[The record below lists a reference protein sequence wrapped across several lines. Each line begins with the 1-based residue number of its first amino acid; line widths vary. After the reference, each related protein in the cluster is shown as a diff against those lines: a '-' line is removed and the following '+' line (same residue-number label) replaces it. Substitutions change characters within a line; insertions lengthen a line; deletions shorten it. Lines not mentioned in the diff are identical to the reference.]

1 MKGHWRRLEPNQEG
15 KDQYGSPVKGK
26 TWVRRGGTPKT
37 NLTLAVPPEIR
48 AKPKP
53 ITLQIKSETLSP
65 AEKDIIKWKIW
76 KTTQSEDDL
85 VVLMDRFNG
94 SVARIKYTF
103 KDAPVPPS
111 VIDAAC
117 NVAVMEAIKSFNP
130 EGGSTLNQWV
140 NGRLKG
146 VGKVVG
152 KYQNVGKIPEHRRIA
167 IAKYTEAQ
175 QDLEERLGHIPSA
188 QALAEELK
196 WSLKEVTRMET
207 ELSRRDLI
215 ASQHFQVDQDAH
227 RVDEAFE
234 KRVFRNV
241 YFTLDDE
248 IERLVFE
255 YTAGYNG
262 KEEISAG
269 DIAKKLKIH
278 PSKVSRIRKKIGK
291 MFEERG
297 L

>member
-1 MKGHWRRLEPNQEG
+1 MKGHWRKLGPNQEG
-15 KDQYGSPVKGK
+15 KDQYGSKVRGK
-26 TWVRRGGTPKT
+26 TWVRRGGVRKQDLTLSVPKELKEVPSPTEPKT
-37 NLTLAVPPEIR
+37 QPGPT
-48 AKPKP
+48 
-53 ITLQIKSETLSP
+53 P
-65 AEKDIIKWKIW
+65 AEKDLILWNIW
-76 KTTQSEDDL
+76 NTTGDDDDL
-85 VVLMDRFNG
+85 VKLMNRFNG

-117 NVAVMEAIKSFNP
+117 NVAVMEAIKSYDP
-130 EGGSTLNQWV
+130 KGGSTLNQWV

-167 IAKYTEAQ
+167 IAKYRKSEEDLTEK
-175 QDLEERLGHIPSA
+175 LGHPPSA
-188 QALAEELK
+188 QALAEDLG
-196 WSLKEVTRMET
+196 WSITEVTRMGT

-215 ASQHFQVDQDAH
+215 ASQNFEADEVEHLA
-227 RVDEAFE
+227 DEAFE
-234 KRVFRNV
+234 KRVFRRV
-241 YFTLDDE
+241 YYSLEDE
-248 IERLVFE
+248 HERLVFE

-262 KEEISAG
+262 KPELSAG
-269 DIAKKLKIH
+269 EIAKKLSIH
-278 PSKVSRIRKKIGK
+278 PSKVSRIRNKIGK

>member
-1 MKGHWRRLEPNQEG
+1 MKGHWRKLEPNEKG
-15 KDQYGSPVKGK
+15 KDQYGAPVRGK
-26 TWVRRGGTPKT
+26 TWVRRGGAKKGKIILSTPKELSLPKVEAPEPSKPT
-37 NLTLAVPPEIR
+37 PAQEDLA
-48 AKPKP
+48 
-53 ITLQIKSETLSP
+53 L
-65 AEKDIIKWKIW
+65 WNIW
-76 KTTQSEDDL
+76 KTTNSEEDL

-103 KDAPVPPS
+103 REAAVPPS

-117 NVAVMEAIKSFNP
+117 NVAVLEAIKSYNP
-130 EGGSTLNQWV
+130 KGGSTLNQWV

-167 IAKYTEAQ
+167 ISKYDQAMEN
-175 QDLEERLGHIPSA
+175 LEERDGHPPSA
-188 QALAEELK
+188 QALAEELG
-196 WSLKEVTRMET
+196 WSLVEVKRMAKERA
-207 ELSRRDLI
+207 RRDLI
-215 ASQHFQVDQDAH
+215 ASQHFETDEMEHLA
-227 RVDEAFE
+227 DEAFE
-234 KRVFRNV
+234 KRVFRRV
-241 YFTLDDE
+241 YYSLDDE
-248 IERLVFE
+248 TDRLVFE

-262 KEEISAG
+262 KEELSAG
-269 DIAKKLKIH
+269 AIAKKLKIH